1 MFSVII
7 PNYNRAEAV
16 KVAINS
22 VLNQTY
28 QDFEVIVVDD
38 CSTDNSVLEISK
50 IKDPKLKILQLDK
63 NSGAARARNY
73 GVARANGELI
83 SFLDSDDYYE
93 PEFLEESYKVISE
106 CGSEIGFM
114 WTGVRYHYTN
124 RTYDRSWTPPRKKN
138 AYYTFLHNLQIGS
151 GSGITLR
158 KNAFLNCGGFNVDLP
173 AAEDTAFFLKIT
185 QEYDYVN
192 TNEILINVIKKGEDR
207 MSKSFINIA
216 KAYNK
221 FLSQHFENINSDDL
235 LKKKFYYKMMWL
247 NYHLNNKKEAR
258 KFYKKIPG
266 SFDRGKI
273 KALFTKIL
281 YEFLPLEKASE
292 FHQKISSL

>member
-7 PNYNRAEAV
+7 PNYNRAGTVE
-16 KVAINS
+16 VAIQS

-28 QDFEVIVVDD
+28 KDFEVIVVDD
-38 CSTDNSVLEISK
+38 CSTDNSVSEMSK
-50 IKDPKLKILQLDK
+50 IKSSKLKILQLDK

-73 GVARANGELI
+73 GVAHAKGELI

-114 WTGVRYHYTN
+114 WTGVRYHYIN

-151 GSGITLR
+151 GSGITVR
-158 KNAFLNCGGFNVDLP
+158 KNAFLDCGGFNVDLP

-185 QEYDYVN
+185 QEYDYVH

-216 KAYNK
+216 KAYNE
-221 FLSQHFENINSDDL
+221 FLPGHFHVIDNFEIL
-235 LKKKFYYKMMWL
+235 QKKFYYKMMWL
-247 NYHLNNKKEAR
+247 NFHLKNKEKANW
-258 KFYKKIPG
+258 YYDKIPVKLR
-266 SFDRGKI
+266 DHKM
-273 KALFTKIL
+273 KAVKIL
-281 YEFLPLEKASE
+281 YKNLPLKIASYL
-292 FHQKISSL
+292 HKKLSS